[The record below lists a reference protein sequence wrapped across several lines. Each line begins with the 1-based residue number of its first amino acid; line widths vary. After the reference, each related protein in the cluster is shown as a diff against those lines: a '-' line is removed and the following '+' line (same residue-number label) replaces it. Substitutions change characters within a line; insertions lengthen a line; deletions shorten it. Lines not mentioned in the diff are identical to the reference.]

1 MNCQNCNFKLKE
13 NQNICTNCGESLN
26 DIVLTKDEF
35 SPQLIPNYDF
45 FSKDDSIISNKNA
58 NTIIENETSE
68 SSKSSEFILGIIFGL
83 ISVIVNFGFKL
94 IEHGFFSLFAGILG
108 GGFVMVGI
116 PFFISAIIKIFNK
129 KTRFSLIFMS
139 VSLIL
144 NIFYILMI
152 LNKPPNPY
160 E

>member
-1 MNCQNCNFKLKE
+1 MNCQNCNFKLNE
-13 NQNICTNCGESLN
+13 NICNNCGELFN
-26 DIVLTKDEF
+26 EIDLAKDEF
-35 SPQLIPNYDF
+35 SPQPFPNYDLS
-45 FSKDDSIISNKNA
+45 SKDDNIITNKNGK
-58 NTIIENETSE
+58 TIVENETSD
-68 SSKSSEFILGIIFGL
+68 SNQSSEFILGIIFGL